1 MYFSFLISR
10 VGNGWT
16 LMSRKAFSMCLHGY
30 CLTGGTGINL
40 TPPPASIMRLVY
52 DPQFLEVEVTYVLVI
67 YG

>member
-1 MYFSFLISR
+1 MYL
-10 VGNGWT
+10 
-16 LMSRKAFSMCLHGY
+16 CQY

-52 DPQFLEVEVTYVLVI
+52 YPQFLEVEVTYSLVTYGLVI

>member
-1 MYFSFLISR
+1 M
-10 VGNGWT
+10 VGS
-16 LMSRKAFSMCLHGY
+16 LCLERHFSMCLRGY

-52 DPQFLEVEVTYVLVI
+52 DPQFLEVEVTYGLVI

>member
-1 MYFSFLISR
+1 M
-10 VGNGWT
+10 VGP
-16 LMSRKAFSMCLHGY
+16 LCLERHFSMCLRGY